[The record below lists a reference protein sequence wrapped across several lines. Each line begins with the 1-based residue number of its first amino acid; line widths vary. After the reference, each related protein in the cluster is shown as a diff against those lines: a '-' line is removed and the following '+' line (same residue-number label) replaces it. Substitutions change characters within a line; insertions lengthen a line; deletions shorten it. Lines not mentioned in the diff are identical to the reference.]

1 MLEYDKREIPSN
13 DWPEFLDQF
22 SKDHLGALVDIETR
36 ADGEHQ
42 LQASSLPLEGI
53 TGDLQGGTRSPAI
66 EVIVGTET
74 DRTLTHII
82 KNPSHLMV
90 GSRDGMEEILEID
103 SEDSGPTLLHF
114 RSEANPD
121 VVKK

>member
-1 MLEYDKREIPSN
+1 MVEYDKREIPSS
-13 DWPEFLDQF
+13 DWPQFLDQF
-22 SKDHLGALVDIETR
+22 SKDHLGALVDLETR

-42 LQASSLPLEGI
+42 LQARSMPLEGI
-53 TGDLQGGTRSPAI
+53 TGDWAGTRSPAI

-82 KNPSHLMV
+82 KDPSHLFV
-90 GSRDGMEEILEID
+90 GNRDGIEEVLEID
-103 SEDSGPTLLHF
+103 SEDSGPTVLHF

-121 VVKK
+121 LVKK